1 MNTQNRQY
9 LRIMKRLIEADGY
22 LDLGMTRQ
30 AMNTLDTIQDPGD
43 YLGAIE
49 FLRGKALW
57 MEDRIDDAVDSLR
70 FAAEHTMSP
79 FNRPAWLALSAYY
92 RNNGFTDQAI
102 DSLAHARGANN
113 PSVLG

>member
-1 MNTQNRQY
+1 MNQQIRQH

-22 LDLGMTRQ
+22 LDLGLTQQ
-30 AMNTLDTIQDPGD
+30 ALATLDAIYAPGR
-43 YLGAIE
+43 YIGAIE

-57 MEDRIDDAVDSLR
+57 MENRVDDAIDSLR
-70 FAAEHTMSP
+70 FAAEHTASP

-92 RNNGFTDQAI
+92 HDNGLTDEAI

>member
-1 MNTQNRQY
+1 
-9 LRIMKRLIEADGY
+9 MKRLVEADGY

-30 AMNTLDTIQDPGD
+30 ALATLDAIDEPGGF
-43 YLGAIE
+43 LGAIE

-57 MEDRIDDAVDSLR
+57 LENRIDDAADSLR
-70 FAAEHTMSP
+70 FAAEHTRAP

-92 RNNGFTDQAI
+92 HDHGLTDQAI

-113 PSVLG
+113 PSVLK